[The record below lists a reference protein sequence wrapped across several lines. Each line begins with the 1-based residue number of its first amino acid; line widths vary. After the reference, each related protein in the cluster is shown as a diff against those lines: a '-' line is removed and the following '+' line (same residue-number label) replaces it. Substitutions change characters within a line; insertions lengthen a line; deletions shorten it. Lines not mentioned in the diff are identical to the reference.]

1 MQEGLFSML
10 VVTDI
15 ARLAIDMVLIS
26 RDLML
31 HFVFLPHSQKSV
43 QEWVSPP

>member
-10 VVTDI
+10 VVLDI
-15 ARLAIDMVLIS
+15 AGLAVDLVLIS

-43 QEWVSPP
+43 QEWVSLP